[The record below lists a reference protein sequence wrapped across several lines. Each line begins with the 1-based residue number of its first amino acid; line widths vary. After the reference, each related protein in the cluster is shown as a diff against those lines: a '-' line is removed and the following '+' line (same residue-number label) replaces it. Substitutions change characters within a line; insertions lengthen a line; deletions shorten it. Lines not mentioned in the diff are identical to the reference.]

1 MAGDVCSYVGAISCC
16 FDGAVWFF
24 KAIIKVLHHSLKQ
37 WDEFRSRNYCP
48 IIFRIIKASLARI
61 QTITSPSSLSIPR
74 LPPSTVSLHL
84 LCFISLFTLF
94 LKPKSA
100 RRCGCISE
108 GVGNGVF
115 AWGLEW
121 ISSSCLICF
130 KAVISILPLA
140 LAFWK
145 IQCSGKCSLEHWV
158 SKLDYREWQAK
169 NIPFREHSDKNYT
182 LRKAINQL

>member
-1 MAGDVCSYVGAISCC
+1 MGAISCC
-16 FDGAVWFF
+16 FDGAVWLF
-24 KAIIKVLHHSLKQ
+24 KAIIKVLYHSLKQ
-37 WDEFRSRNYCP
+37 RNEFRSRNYCP

-61 QTITSPSSLSIPR
+61 QTITSPSSLSIPH

-94 LKPKSA
+94 LKPNSA

-108 GVGNGVF
+108 GVGNGVLE
-115 AWGLEW
+115 WGLEW
-121 ISSSCLICF
+121 TSSSSLVCF

-145 IQCSGKCSLEHWV
+145 IQCSEKCSLEHWV
-158 SKLDYREWQAK
+158 KKSDYREWQAK
-169 NIPFREHSDKNYT
+169 NIPFREPNDKNYI
-182 LRKAINQL
+182 LCKAINQL